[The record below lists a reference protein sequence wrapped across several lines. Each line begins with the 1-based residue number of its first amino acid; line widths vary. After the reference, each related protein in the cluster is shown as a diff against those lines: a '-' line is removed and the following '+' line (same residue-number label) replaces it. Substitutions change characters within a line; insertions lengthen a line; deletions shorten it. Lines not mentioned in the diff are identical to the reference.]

1 MLIFYIFGAAIG
13 YQVFMQ
19 QLVQYVLSQVGLNEE
34 LVFSFWARV
43 VISVPIASLLLFSLS
58 IKRDMSSLT
67 FASIASILSLVYTL
81 LVLLSES
88 SFYFKEYRPG
98 ATIHMA
104 YFDLNILTSFSL
116 VIFAYTCQ
124 LNLFPIYSELVAPNY
139 RRIKK
144 VIVRA
149 IAIDFI
155 FYPLIAVAGYLST
168 FNKTGDVMIKRA
180 PLPNF
185 DPDYAMLA
193 AAVSICVVLI
203 AAFGLTYAPAR
214 NQLNLLLFKSA

>member
-1 MLIFYIFGAAIG
+1 M
-13 YQVFMQ
+13 
-19 QLVQYVLSQVGLNEE
+19 QYVLAQVGVDQG

-43 VISVPIASLLLFSLS
+43 LISLPIACLLLFPLS
-58 IKRDMSSLT
+58 MKRDMSSLT

-88 SFYFKEYRPG
+88 SFYYRQYKPQ
-98 ATIHMA
+98 ATIRA
-104 YFDLNILTSFSL
+104 CYLDWNILTSFSL

-149 IAIDFI
+149 ISIDFV
-155 FYPLIAVAGYLST
+155 FYALIAVAGYAST
-168 FNKTGDVMIKRA
+168 FNKTGDVMIERD

-185 DPDYAMLA
+185 NPDYAMLLA
-193 AAVSICVVLI
+193 AISICIVLI

-214 NQLNLLLFKSA
+214 N